1 MVKVFEGTPEEY
13 YMDGYLKSNM
23 DIAVGAVHKDLDMVI
38 VVDGYE
44 GAGKSVI
51 TQQVAKYVDPTF
63 DISRIVFTPNTFRKA
78 IVDAKQ
84 YQAIVYDES
93 YTGLS
98 SRQAMSRVNKA
109 LIQMIAEI
117 RQKNLFVFIVMPS
130 FFDLDKY
137 IALHRSRAL
146 IHVYMTEG
154 FKRGQFAFYN
164 IDKKK
169 DLYVN
174 GKKFY
179 SYFNPKPNFFGNFG
193 NHYVVDETEYRKLK
207 KLSLTDRE
215 TQREDEERK
224 RDIDN
229 ELFERA
235 MVAGDDI
242 THEAKARTIG
252 MPLQTY
258 YYKLR
263 AWREKSGI
271 IPEE

>member
-1 MVKVFEGTPEEY
+1 MKVFEGTPDEY
-13 YMDGYLKSNM
+13 YMDGYMKSNM
-23 DIAVGAVHKDLDMVI
+23 DIAIKAVHKDLDMV
-38 VVDGYE
+38 VAVDGYE
-44 GAGKSVI
+44 GSGKSVI
-51 TQQVAKYVDPTF
+51 TQQIAKYVDPSFT
-63 DISRIVFTPNTFRKA
+63 IKRIVFTPSTFRKA

-84 YQAIVYDES
+84 FQAVIYDES

-98 SRQAMSRVNKA
+98 SRQAMSKVNKA

-117 RQKNLFVFIVMPS
+117 RQKNLFVFIVCPS

-154 FKRGQFAFYN
+154 FTRGNFAFYN

-179 SYFNPKPNFFGNFG
+179 SYFNPKPNFFGRFT
-193 NHYVVDETEYRKLK
+193 NHYTVDELEYRKLK
-207 KLSLTDRE
+207 KLSLTDME
-215 TQREDEERK
+215 TQREDEVRK

-235 MVAGDDI
+235 MVAGDGI
-242 THEAKARTIG
+242 THEAKAKIIG